1 MSGSRRFADTDSGDP
16 LARTPTDVRWLA
28 PTLLIGGTLHFL
40 APTWFD
46 RIIPA
51 QLPGPVRGYTYAS
64 GIAALGIGAGLVA
77 GRTRCPAAALAGVF
91 FWAVM
96 PAKVRLA
103 VLWWRNEEL
112 SAVVKVVGI
121 LQLFWQIPFI
131 TAAGRVYRHSC
142 GRATS
147 TTDRYHSALGCR

>member
-1 MSGSRRFADTDSGDP
+1 MSGSRRFADRDSGDP

-51 QLPGPVRGYTYAS
+51 QLPGPVRGYTYVS
-64 GIAALGIGAGLVA
+64 GAAAVGIGAGLLA
-77 GRTRCPAAALAGVF
+77 GRTRRPAAVLAGMF
-91 FWAVM
+91 FLAVM

-112 SAVVKVVGI
+112 SAVAKIVGI

-131 TAAGRVYRHSC
+131 TAAGRVYRYS
-142 GRATS
+142 GGTAPS
-147 TTDRYHSALGCR
+147 TPLVG